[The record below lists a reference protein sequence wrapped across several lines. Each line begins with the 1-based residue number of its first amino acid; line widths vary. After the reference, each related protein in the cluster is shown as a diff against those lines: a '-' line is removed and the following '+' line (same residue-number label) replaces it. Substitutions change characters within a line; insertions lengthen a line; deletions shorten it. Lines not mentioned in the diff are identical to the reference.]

1 MRRSAAPSQ
10 FNPAKRPK
18 FTAPFKDPTATS
30 VTQRSINVLDKI
42 ADSVTGVK
50 DVSAAENNVIQTAKI
65 PISNV
70 AKTFRTPLQAA
81 TTTAENNDIQ
91 TAKLPVSNVAKTF
104 RTPLHAVTTPQQ
116 KTKSLTDSEV
126 KAAPTSGNA
135 DGDSSLERRYLSVMW
150 CKNSS
155 KKHKKWEG
163 DAILITSGR
172 SVSLLDME
180 GKEIGKGTGY
190 KSSDLLAL
198 NDDETLSVG
207 GKLIQVMSVLTEDQF
222 KSGKCFSAAGSTST
236 SSDSTAR
243 MPVPEKNTGKKFVK
257 PLQDGQACHVVQTTS
272 MPIKPRYDPSI
283 PGALVMPRPSQ
294 SHQWQSN
301 KKNLPVIDVVV
312 DPYLSTHLR
321 PHQREGV
328 TFLYECV
335 MGYRDYGGQGAIL
348 ADDMGLG
355 KTLQCISLL
364 WTLYKQGPY
373 GGKAV
378 VKQALIITPGSLV
391 KNWNQ
396 EFKKWL
402 GTERLSVY
410 CVSSEKRVEDFVNT
424 SIYPVLIISYEMFV
438 RVYDIVKQM
447 NFDLVICDE
456 GHRLK
461 NTAIKT
467 TSLIMSLPAR
477 RRVILT
483 GTPIQNDLQEFFSI
497 VEFCNPGV
505 LGSSGAFRRVYEGP
519 IVASRQPEATPAEIE
534 LGEERGSE
542 LSRLTKL
549 FLLRRTQEIN
559 NKYLPPKCEIV
570 VFCRPTPLQLRLYSH
585 LLSSRM
591 IRSCLM
597 GKMAG
602 APHLICIGALKK
614 LCNHPSLLFLK
625 AQEADECVD
634 DLDQDSVYS
643 GLSSLYPDG
652 FLPDNNDPEHSSK
665 LKVLNSLLND
675 LHQHSPKEN
684 IVLVS
689 NHTKTL
695 DILQNFCEA
704 CNFEYCR
711 LDGQTPTAK
720 RQDIVSQ
727 FNSSYSKH
735 FVFLLSS
742 KAGGV
747 GLNLIGASRL
757 VLYDIDWNPAND
769 LQAMARVWRDGQKKK
784 VYIYR
789 LLSTGTIEEKIY
801 QRQISKQSL
810 SGAVMDSKSKND
822 VQFSLDDLKDLFSLN
837 ERTDCDT
844 HELLSCDCQ
853 ESREPVREEE
863 PVIRYCQLGVGVK
876 HTKQTKNLGMDELM
890 EWKHVKNSSRF
901 DQNWHLPGASEEI
914 SYVFWHESKS

>member
-1 MRRSAAPSQ
+1 MKQSS
-10 FNPAKRPK
+10 
-18 FTAPFKDPTATS
+18 
-30 VTQRSINVLDKI
+30 
-42 ADSVTGVK
+42 
-50 DVSAAENNVIQTAKI
+50 AENNVIQTAKV

-81 TTTAENNDIQ
+81 FTAAENNDIQ

-104 RTPLHAVTTPQQ
+104 EHLFMQLHTPQQ

-135 DGDSSLERRYLSVMW
+135 DGDSSVERRYLSVMW

-180 GKEIGKGTGY
+180 GKEIGKGAGY

-207 GKLIQVMSVLTEDQF
+207 GKLIQVMSILTEEQF
-222 KSGKCFSAAGSTST
+222 KSGKCFSAAGNTST
-236 SSDSTAR
+236 SLDSTAR
-243 MPVPEKNTGKKFVK
+243 MPVSEKNTGK
-257 PLQDGQACHVVQTTS
+257 S
-272 MPIKPRYDPSI
+272 
-283 PGALVMPRPSQ
+283 
-294 SHQWQSN
+294 
-301 KKNLPVIDVVV
+301 
-312 DPYLSTHLR
+312 LSTHCKMDRL
-321 PHQREGV
+321 
-328 TFLYECV
+328 V
-335 MGYRDYGGQGAIL
+335 MLFR
-348 ADDMGLG
+348 
-355 KTLQCISLL
+355 
-364 WTLYKQGPY
+364 TLYKQGPY

-438 RVYDIVKQM
+438 RVYDIVKQI

-534 LGEERGSE
+534 LGE
-542 LSRLTKL
+542 
-549 FLLRRTQEIN
+549 
-559 NKYLPPKCEIV
+559 IV

-634 DLDQDSVYS
+634 DLDQ
-643 GLSSLYPDG
+643 
-652 FLPDNNDPEHSSK
+652 
-665 LKVLNSLLND
+665 
-675 LHQHSPKEN
+675 
-684 IVLVS
+684 
-689 NHTKTL
+689 TL
-695 DILQNFCEA
+695 DILQHFCEA

-769 LQAMARVWRDGQKKK
+769 LQAMAR
-784 VYIYR
+784 
-789 LLSTGTIEEKIY
+789 GTIEEKIY

-863 PVIRYCQLGVGVK
+863 PVIRSCQLGVGVK

-890 EWKHVKNSSRF
+890 EWKHVKNSSSF

>member
-18 FTAPFKDPTATS
+18 FTAPFKDATATS

-42 ADSVTGVK
+42 ADSVTGVT
-50 DVSAAENNVIQTAKI
+50 DVSAAENTVIQTAKA

-81 TTTAENNDIQ
+81 ITTAENNDIQ

-135 DGDSSLERRYLSVMW
+135 DGDSSAERRYLSVMW

-180 GKEIGKGTGY
+180 GKEIGKGSGY

-207 GKLIQVMSVLTEDQF
+207 GKLIQVMSILTEEQF

-236 SSDSTAR
+236 SSDSTASI
-243 MPVPEKNTGKKFVK
+243 PVPEKNTGKKFVN
-257 PLQDGQACHVVQTTS
+257 PLQDGQACNVVQTTS
-272 MPIKPRYDPSI
+272 MPIKPRHDPSL

-438 RVYDIVKQM
+438 RVYDIVKQI

-505 LGSSGAFRRVYEGP
+505 LGSSGAFRRVYEGH

-570 VFCRPTPLQLRLYSH
+570 VFCRPTPLQLKLYSH

-591 IRSCLM
+591 IRSCLI

-625 AQEADECVD
+625 AQEADECGD

-643 GLSSLYPDG
+643 GLSSLYPDN

-665 LKVLNSLLND
+665 LKE
-675 LHQHSPKEN
+675 K

-769 LQAMARVWRDGQKKK
+769 LQAMARVWRDGQMKK

-822 VQFSLDDLKDLFSLN
+822 VQFSLDDLKGEQGTS
-837 ERTDCDT
+837 
-844 HELLSCDCQ
+844 
-853 ESREPVREEE
+853 REEE
-863 PVIRYCQLGVGVK
+863 PVIRSCQLGVGVK

-890 EWKHVKNSSRF
+890 EWKHVKNSSSF

>member
-18 FTAPFKDPTATS
+18 FTAPFKDARASS
-30 VTQRSINVLDKI
+30 VTHQSRNVSDVI
-42 ADSVTGVK
+42 ADCITGVK
-50 DVSAAENNVIQTAKI
+50 DTSVTENNDIQTPTI
-65 PISNV
+65 PVSNL
-70 AKTFRTPLQAA
+70 AKTFRTPLQ
-81 TTTAENNDIQ
+81 
-91 TAKLPVSNVAKTF
+91 S
-104 RTPLHAVTTPQQ
+104 VTTPQQ
-116 KTKSLTDSEV
+116 KTKSITDLEV
-126 KAAPTSGNA
+126 KAAPTGGNA
-135 DGDSSLERRYLSVMW
+135 DGDSSDDNRRYLSVMW

-207 GKLIQVMSVLTEDQF
+207 GKLIQVMGILTEEQF
-222 KSGKCFSAAGSTST
+222 KSGKCFSAAGSQA
-236 SSDSTAR
+236 SDNTGR
-243 MPVPEKNTGKKFVK
+243 IPVPEKNTSKKFVN
-257 PLQDGQACHVVQTTS
+257 PLHDGQACHVVQTTF
-272 MPIKPRYDPSI
+272 MPVKPRYDPSM
-283 PGALVMPRPSQ
+283 PGAIVMPRPSQ

-335 MGYRDYGGQGAIL
+335 MGYRDYGGLGAIL

-373 GGKAV
+373 GGKSV

-438 RVYDIVKQM
+438 RAYDIVKQI

-467 TSLIMSLPAR
+467 TSLIMSLPVR
-477 RRVILT
+477 RRVILS

-534 LGEERGSE
+534 LGEERGAE

-585 LLSSRM
+585 LLSSR
-591 IRSCLM
+591 IFRSCLM
-597 GKMAG
+597 GKLSG

-614 LCNHPSLLFLK
+614 LCNHPSLLLLK

-634 DLDQDSVYS
+634 DLDQDSVYA
-643 GLSSLYPDG
+643 GLSSLYPDN

-665 LKVLNSLLND
+665 LKVLSNLLND
-675 LHQHSPKEN
+675 LHQHSPKEK

-695 DILQNFCEA
+695 DILQKFCEA

-810 SGAVMDSKSKND
+810 SGAVMDSKNKKD

-837 ERTDCDT
+837 DRTDCDT

-853 ESREPVREEE
+853 ENRDTVREEAQ
-863 PVIRYCQLGVGVK
+863 VIRSCQLGVGVK

-890 EWKHVKNSSRF
+890 DWKHVKHSSSF
-901 DQNWHLPGASEEI
+901 DQDWHLPGASEEI